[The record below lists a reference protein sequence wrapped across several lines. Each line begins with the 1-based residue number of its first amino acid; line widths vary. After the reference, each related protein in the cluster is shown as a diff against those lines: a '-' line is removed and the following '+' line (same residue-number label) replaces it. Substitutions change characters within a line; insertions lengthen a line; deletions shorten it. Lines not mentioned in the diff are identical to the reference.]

1 MPSLKLSSVLA
12 VAALALPLASNAAT
26 IKVGEITT
34 LSGPEAI
41 NGEQMDRGIQV
52 FMKMHPQ
59 APKGHKVEII
69 KRDDT
74 GPNPPVAKRLATE
87 LVTRDKVDIITG
99 VVYSPNAFAINDICK
114 EAKVPFIIMNA
125 GTASITEG
133 CPYTSRVSFTM
144 WQAANPLGKYAF
156 EKLGIKTVAV
166 AYANF
171 APGKD
176 SVAAFTD
183 GFTRA
188 GGKIIADVPF
198 PYPNIPDFTPFMQ
211 RVKDAKP
218 DAVYVFIPAGKWAT
232 GVMKTYNDL
241 GMAQAGI
248 KIIGPGDIT
257 QDSELPNMGDAPLGV
272 ITIHHYSAAHKSK
285 ENEAFVKTWKEMF
298 GPNSTP
304 DFLGVQGYDGMAAIY
319 HIIDVTNGKITGESA
334 TKALAG
340 WRYMSPRGPIA
351 IDPATREIIDNQYI
365 RKVERVNG
373 KLANVE
379 FATIEMVQD
388 PWREFGKK

>member
-1 MPSLKLSSVLA
+1 MRSFKTVLA
-12 VAALALPLASNAAT
+12 LATAAIALPLAVQAAT
-26 IKVGEITT
+26 IKVGVINTM
-34 LSGPEAI
+34 SGPEAG
-41 NGEQMDRGIQV
+41 NGQQIDRGIDLFV
-52 FMKMHPQ
+52 KMHPQ
-59 APKGHKVEII
+59 VPGGHKIELI

-74 GPNPPVAKRLATE
+74 GPNPPVAKRLAQE

-114 EAKVPFIIMNA
+114 EASVPFVIMNA

-144 WQAANPLGKYAF
+144 WQSAHPLGNYAV
-156 EKLGIKTVAV
+156 EKMGIKTAAV

-183 GFTRA
+183 GFTKA
-188 GGKIIADVPF
+188 GGQIIADVPF

-241 GMAQAGI
+241 GMAAAGI
-248 KIIGPGDIT
+248 KLIGPGDIT
-257 QDSELPNMGDAPLGV
+257 QDNELPNMGDVPLGV
-272 ITIHHYSAAHKSK
+272 VTMHHYSAAHKSP
-285 ENEAFVKTWKEMF
+285 ENEAFVKGWKAAY
-298 GPNSTP
+298 GPELHTRFP
-304 DFLGVQGYDGMAAIY
+304 RR
-319 HIIDVTNGKITGESA
+319 
-334 TKALAG
+334 AG
-340 WRYMSPRGPIA
+340 
-351 IDPATREIIDNQYI
+351 
-365 RKVERVNG
+365 
-373 KLANVE
+373 L
-379 FATIEMVQD
+379 
-388 PWREFGKK
+388 

>member
-1 MPSLKLSSVLA
+1 MRSFKTVLA
-12 VAALALPLASNAAT
+12 LATAAIALPLAVQAAT
-26 IKVGEITT
+26 IKVGVINTM
-34 LSGPEAI
+34 SGPEAG
-41 NGEQMDRGIQV
+41 NGQQIDRGIDLYV
-52 FMKMHPQ
+52 KMHPQ
-59 APKGHKVEII
+59 VPGGHKIELI

-74 GPNPPVAKRLATE
+74 GPNPPVAKRLAQE

-114 EAKVPFIIMNA
+114 EASVPFVIMNA

-144 WQAANPLGKYAF
+144 WQSAHPLGTYAV
-156 EKLGIKTVAV
+156 KNMGIKTVAV

-176 SVAAFTD
+176 SVAAFID
-183 GFTRA
+183 GFTKA
-188 GGKIIADVPF
+188 GGKVIADVPF

-241 GMAQAGI
+241 GMAAAGI
-248 KIIGPGDIT
+248 KLIGPGDIT
-257 QDSELPNMGDAPLGV
+257 QDNELPNMGDVPLGV
-272 ITIHHYSAAHKSK
+272 VTMHHYSAAHKSP
-285 ENEAFVKTWKEMF
+285 ENEAFVKGWKAAY
-298 GPNSTP
+298 GPDSTP
-304 DFLGVQGYDGMAAIY
+304 DFLGVQAYDGMAAIY
-319 HIIDVTNGKITGESA
+319 RIIEATGGKITGESA

-340 WRYMSPRGPIA
+340 WKHMSPRGPIM
-351 IDPATREIIDNQYI
+351 IDPVTREIIDNQYL
-365 RKVERVNG
+365 RRVEKVDG

-379 FATIEMVQD
+379 FATIEMVKD